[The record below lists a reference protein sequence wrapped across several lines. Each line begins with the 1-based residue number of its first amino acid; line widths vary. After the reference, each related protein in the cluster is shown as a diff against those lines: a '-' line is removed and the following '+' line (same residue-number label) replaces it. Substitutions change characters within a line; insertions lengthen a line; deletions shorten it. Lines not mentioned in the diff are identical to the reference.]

1 MPEGKQLTKDFSGKT
16 PAQIA
21 SIMKAEAGGVKR
33 NAEERIW
40 PQIFL
45 ARDNEDKLTHTVW
58 VEVITHLAE
67 GTEDPPVASVEPF
80 SSGAPLPE
88 GGHTPQLTLS

>member
-1 MPEGKQLTKDFSGKT
+1 MPEKQLTKDFSGKT

-21 SIMKAEAGGVKR
+21 SIMKKEAGGVKR
-33 NAEERIW
+33 DAEARIW

-58 VEVITHLAE
+58 VEVIQHLAE
-67 GTEDPPVASVEPF
+67 ATEEPPVETTDPLASVG
-80 SSGAPLPE
+80 GAAAAAGPPS
-88 GGHTPQLTLS
+88 LTLS

>member
-1 MPEGKQLTKDFSGKT
+1 MPEKQLTKDFSGKT

-21 SIMKAEAGGVKR
+21 SIMKKEAGGVKR
-33 NAEERIW
+33 DAEARIW

-58 VEVITHLAE
+58 VEVVQHLCA
-67 GTEDPPVASVEPF
+67 GTEDPPVETTDPF
-80 SSGAPLPE
+80 TAGAPVPE
-88 GGHTPQLTLS
+88 GGNVPQLTLS